1 MDDRPYRLQ
10 NMKQD
15 TARPTNES
23 EPDDVIGLL
32 GTLLVFDFLVAVLL
46 IRWGT
51 IPTAALALLNTLLT

>member
-10 NMKQD
+10 NMKQN
-15 TARPTNES
+15 TARPPDES

-51 IPTAALALLNTLLT
+51 IPAAALVLLDTLLT